1 MFKYEIFHCK
11 IIIAKIIHNI
21 IIIIYTLK
29 KSQLRTHF
37 CDFFPLHRS
46 GFETNNE
53 DVTEAQTFSNECLGI
68 TAIFMHSVPF
78 SKPYM

>member
-1 MFKYEIFHCK
+1 MI
-11 IIIAKIIHNI
+11 
-21 IIIIYTLK
+21 
-29 KSQLRTHF
+29 
-37 CDFFPLHRS
+37 FFPLRRS